1 MELKKLA
8 LREIITIVADDVD
21 GSLFRVQNNL
31 WKSSGV
37 DVKVGK
43 ESLDI
48 FNLSVI
54 DDGNSDR
61 DACGCW

>member
-8 LREIITIVADDVD
+8 LRGIITIVADDVD
-21 GSLFRVQNNL
+21 GGLFRAQNNL
-31 WKSSGV
+31 WKGSGV

-54 DDGNSDR
+54 DDGNSDW
-61 DACGCW
+61 DAGGCW